1 MTGREVQIA
10 GRSRFANPTTTWLE
24 ARSAVRIFNEA
35 LRRLECLDL
44 KTQCERK
51 SRNPYST
58 MDISQSMQMCQIF
71 SPHARNDNSNH
82 NNNTNNAE
90 EWLRS
95 PAGEGS
101 LT

>member
-1 MTGREVQIA
+1 MTGRDVQIA

-44 KTQCERK
+44 QTQCKRK

-58 MDISQSMQMCQIF
+58 IDISQCKCVIYFRPMLVTIIAIITTITIMLK
-71 SPHARNDNSNH
+71 N
-82 NNNTNNAE
+82 
-90 EWLRS
+90 
-95 PAGEGS
+95 G
-101 LT
+101 